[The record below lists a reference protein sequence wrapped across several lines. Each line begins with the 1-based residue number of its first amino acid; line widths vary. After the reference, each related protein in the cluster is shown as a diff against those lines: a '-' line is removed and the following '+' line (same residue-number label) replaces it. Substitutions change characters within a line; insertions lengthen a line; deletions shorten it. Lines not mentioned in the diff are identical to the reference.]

1 MAVSRF
7 EYVNGQLFCEGV
19 DLAEVAGAEGTPSY
33 VYSLG
38 TVEENF
44 RQIDAA
50 LADIDHVVCY
60 ALKAN
65 SNVALVR
72 RLAKLGSGADA
83 VSGGEI
89 AIALEAGV
97 PPEKIVFAGVGK
109 RDTEIRLAVDRGI
122 LALNVESL
130 QELEVVGQV
139 AEKLG
144 KVARVGMR
152 LNPGVDIEGHPYL
165 TTGRAVDKFGIQWE
179 HGLEAFRYAAKHR
192 YLEPVAVHC
201 HVGSMIDKVDPYVR
215 TAKKIAEL
223 LAKLGKEGIR
233 IEHVDIGGGL
243 GVDYSRVL
251 SAHGDVFGF
260 DPREIA
266 ENVWPILAP
275 HVSKLVFEPGRA
287 IVASAG
293 VLLTRV
299 LYVKETLGKRF
310 VVVDAAMN
318 DLIRPALYGAKHV
331 VLPVAPRTGSLWKVD
346 VVGPICESGDF
357 LAKDVELPPVERG
370 DWLAV
375 MTAGAYGYVLS
386 SNYNARPRAA
396 EILVEGDTYRVVRER
411 ETSVW
416 GVETWV

>member
-1 MAVSRF
+1 MAASRF
-7 EYVNGQLFCEGV
+7 EYLNGQLFCENV
-19 DLAEVAGAEGTPSY
+19 CLAEVAEAEGTPAY
-33 VYSLG
+33 VYSVN
-38 TVEENF
+38 TVVENYH
-44 RQIDAA
+44 QIDAA
-50 LADIDHVVCY
+50 LFGIDHLVCY

-65 SNVALVR
+65 SNLALVR

-83 VSGGEI
+83 VSGGEVV
-89 AIALEAGV
+89 IALEGGV
-97 PPEKIVFAGVGK
+97 QPEKIVFAGVGK
-109 RDTEIRLAVDRGI
+109 RDAEIRLAIEQGI

-130 QELEVVGQV
+130 QELEVVGQL
-139 AEKLG
+139 ARTLG

-179 HGLEAFRYAAKHR
+179 RGLEAFRYAAEHP

-201 HVGSMIDKVDPYVR
+201 HVGSMVDKVDPYVR
-215 TAKKIAEL
+215 TAKKIADL
-223 LAKLGKEGIR
+223 LKQLRKEGIEL
-233 IEHVDIGGGL
+233 EHVDIGGGL

-251 SAHGDVFGF
+251 SAHGDAFGF

-266 ENVWPILAP
+266 EKVWPVLSP
-275 HVSKLVFEPGRA
+275 HVPKLVFEPGRA
-287 IVASAG
+287 VVANAG
-293 VLLTRV
+293 ALLTRV

-318 DLIRPALYGAKHV
+318 DLIRPALYGARHV
-331 VLPVAPRTGSLWKVD
+331 VLPVAPRSGAPWKAD

-357 LAKDVELPPVERG
+357 LAKDVTLPPVERG

-396 EILVEGDTYRVVRER
+396 EILVEGDVYRVVRER
-411 ETSVW
+411 ESNVW
-416 GVETWV
+416 GAELWV